1 MKKISLM
8 ISAAIFAVAGF
19 FFAGCEE
26 GDDVT
31 EVLAGPTN
39 TWCKMPVTYTTETTD
54 DSTTTQTASLYAYFY
69 YTANSVAITSSLT
82 LEPGLHVVVTRNPDD
97 EDNDTSFIST
107 LTENTYIL
115 QSFKKS
121 DSSDDNEENEGTE
134 VKDSNSD
141 SSPIHVNGSRAQ

>member
-39 TWCKMPVTYTTETTD
+39 TWCKMKVEYKTD
-54 DSTTTQTASLYAYFY
+54 DTTSSQTANLYAYFY
-69 YTANSVAITSSLT
+69 YTETAQTVGKADLV
-82 LEPGLHVVVTRNPDD
+82 PGLNLVITRQD
-97 EDNDTSFIST
+97 E
-107 LTENTYIL
+107 
-115 QSFKKS
+115 S
-121 DSSDDNEENEGTE
+121 DQALFQN
-134 VKDSNSD
+134 
-141 SSPIHVNGSRAQ
+141 